1 MQVRSLRQW
10 AIVSAVTLIAGCAGN
25 QRVMMAD
32 IELQS
37 TAIELVDTP
46 FYPQITD
53 QCGPSA
59 LATILNVAGVD
70 VSPLRLKSNIYIPGR
85 QGSLQLEMLAATR
98 SYERV
103 PYILEAGISAVFS
116 ELEAGRPV
124 LVLQNL
130 GTDNRPVWHYAVV
143 VGFLP
148 GEKTFV
154 LRSGD
159 QERYRIKAA
168 KFLRSW
174 RRAGYWAMVALQ
186 PGTVPDRANPE
197 MYLSALAAFEST
209 GNDAATIAAYVAAV
223 AKWPENTLA
232 GLGLGNAYY
241 ADGQLV
247 AAQQAYAAV
256 LRVDPQNALILNN
269 LAQVLHASGSNSE
282 AAETIAVALSLADVD
297 SREYWLIL
305 QTQQEISQPG
315 NKPPQ

>member
-1 MQVRSLRQW
+1 M
-10 AIVSAVTLIAGCAGN
+10 LIAGCAGN

-37 TAIELVDTP
+37 TAIELIDTP

-98 SYERV
+98 RYERV
-103 PYILEAGISAVFS
+103 PYILEADISAVFS

-130 GTDNRPVWHYAVV
+130 GTDNMPVWHYAVV

-148 GEKTFV
+148 DEKRFV

-282 AAETIAVALSLADVD
+282 AAETIAVALSLVDVD

-315 NKPPQ
+315 NKPAQ

>member
-1 MQVRSLRQW
+1 M
-10 AIVSAVTLIAGCAGN
+10 LIAGCAGN

-37 TAIELVDTP
+37 TAIELIDTP

-98 SYERV
+98 RYERV
-103 PYILEAGISAVFS
+103 PYILEADISAVFS

-130 GTDNRPVWHYAVV
+130 GTDNMPVWHYAVV

-148 GEKTFV
+148 DEKRFV

-223 AKWPENTLA
+223 AKWPQNTLA

-282 AAETIAVALSLADVD
+282 AAETIAVALSLVDVD

>member
-98 SYERV
+98 RYERV

>member
-98 SYERV
+98 RYERV
-103 PYILEAGISAVFS
+103 PYILEAEISAVFS

>member
-1 MQVRSLRQW
+1 M
-10 AIVSAVTLIAGCAGN
+10 LIAGCAGN

-37 TAIELVDTP
+37 TAIELIDTP

-103 PYILEAGISAVFS
+103 PYVLEAEISAVFS
-116 ELEAGRPV
+116 ELTAGRPV

-269 LAQVLHASGSNSE
+269 LAQVLHESGSNSE

-297 SREYWLIL
+297 SREYRLIL

>member
-1 MQVRSLRQW
+1 M
-10 AIVSAVTLIAGCAGN
+10 LIAGCAGN

-37 TAIELVDTP
+37 TAIELIDTP

-59 LATILNVAGVD
+59 LATILNFAGVD

-98 SYERV
+98 RYERV
-103 PYILEAGISAVFS
+103 PYILEADISAVFS

-130 GTDNRPVWHYAVV
+130 GTDNMPVWHYAVV

-148 GEKTFV
+148 DEKRFV

-223 AKWPENTLA
+223 AKWPQNTLA

-282 AAETIAVALSLADVD
+282 AAETIAVALSLVDVD

>member
-1 MQVRSLRQW
+1 M
-10 AIVSAVTLIAGCAGN
+10 LIAGCAGN

-37 TAIELVDTP
+37 TAIELIDTP

-98 SYERV
+98 RYERV
-103 PYILEAGISAVFS
+103 PYILEADISAVFS

-130 GTDNRPVWHYAVV
+130 GTDNMPVWHYAVV

-148 GEKTFV
+148 DEKRFV

-282 AAETIAVALSLADVD
+282 AAETIAVALSLVDVD

>member
-1 MQVRSLRQW
+1 M
-10 AIVSAVTLIAGCAGN
+10 LIAGCAGN

-37 TAIELVDTP
+37 TAIELIDTP

-98 SYERV
+98 RYERV
-103 PYILEAGISAVFS
+103 PYILEADISAVFS

-130 GTDNRPVWHYAVV
+130 GTDNMPVWHYAVV

-148 GEKTFV
+148 DEKRFV

-223 AKWPENTLA
+223 AKWPQNTLA

-282 AAETIAVALSLADVD
+282 AAETIAVALSLVDVD

-315 NKPPQ
+315 NKPAQ